1 VIRRLHSSKSL
12 SCHSYVAITSAS
24 KKIAGDERGVDD
36 TAEGAQHC
44 SEQLA
49 PGPQCYVPAMARP
62 KRPADFAQRAKLI
75 VDMTNRQS
83 RRRMPSPLR
92 TALMA
97 LLLTGC
103 VSASTGSSDVAQRV
117 VDVPTRP
124 GVIQRFLL
132 LSPREPKATVVLFAG
147 DHGGLHIAAD
157 GRFQYGNLA
166 VNFLVRS
173 RQLFFQHDLAVAIVD
188 APSDRQGFPFRFL
201 SGFRQTPAHAADI
214 KAVIAWLREHVGAP
228 VWLIGTSR
236 GTQSVAYLATQLTGR
251 DGPDGIV
258 LTSTILADDGSRP
271 VPAMPLE
278 TLRIPVLVVHHEQ
291 DGCRFCLFRDMPALM
306 HKLDA
311 VPVKELIAVNG
322 GVSGVSGSDP
332 CTAFTYHGYNG
343 IESFVVA
350 RIAAWIV
357 SR

>member
-1 VIRRLHSSKSL
+1 
-12 SCHSYVAITSAS
+12 
-24 KKIAGDERGVDD
+24 
-36 TAEGAQHC
+36 
-44 SEQLA
+44 
-49 PGPQCYVPAMARP
+49 MARP

-103 VSASTGSSDVAQRV
+103 VSPSTGSSDVAQRV
-117 VDVPTRP
+117 VDVPTRA

-132 LSPREPKATVVLFAG
+132 LSPREPKAAVVLFAG
-147 DHGGLHIAAD
+147 DHGGLNIAAD

-173 RQLFFQHDLAVAIVD
+173 RQLFVEHDLAVAIVD

-201 SGFRQTPAHAADI
+201 AGFRQTPAHATDI
-214 KAVIAWLREHVGAP
+214 KAVIAWLREHVEAP
-228 VWLIGTSR
+228 VWLIGTSM
-236 GTQSVAYLATQLTGR
+236 GTLSVGYLATQLTGR

-258 LTSTILADDGSRP
+258 LTSTILTADPDTRP
-271 VPAMPLE
+271 VPAMKLE
-278 TLRIPVLVVHHEQ
+278 TVRIPVLVVHHEQ
-291 DGCRFCLFRDMPALM
+291 DGCRFCLFRDMPKLM
-306 HKLDA
+306 QKLDA
-311 VPVKELIAVNG
+311 VPRKELIAVNG
-322 GVSGVSGSDP
+322 GVSSGNP
-332 CTAFTYHGYNG
+332 CEAYAYHGYNG
-343 IESFVVA
+343 IEGAVVA
-350 RIAAWIV
+350 RITEWIV

>member
-1 VIRRLHSSKSL
+1 MS
-12 SCHSYVAITSAS
+12 
-24 KKIAGDERGVDD
+24 
-36 TAEGAQHC
+36 
-44 SEQLA
+44 
-49 PGPQCYVPAMARP
+49 
-62 KRPADFAQRAKLI
+62 
-75 VDMTNRQS
+75 
-83 RRRMPSPLR
+83 SPLR

-97 LLLTGC
+97 LLLIG
-103 VSASTGSSDVAQRV
+103 VSASTSSSDVAQRV

-124 GVIQRFLL
+124 GVSQRFLF
-132 LSPREPKATVVLFAG
+132 LSPREPRATVVLFAG

-173 RQLFFQHDLAVAIVD
+173 RQLFVKHDLAVAIFD
-188 APSDRQGFPFRFL
+188 APSDREGLPCRFRA
-201 SGFRQTPAHAADI
+201 GFRQTPAHAADI
-214 KAVIAWLREHVGAP
+214 KAVIAWIREHVEAP

-236 GTQSVAYLATQLTGR
+236 GTESVGYVATQLRGR

-258 LTSTILADDGSRP
+258 LTSTILADGDRS
-271 VPAMPLE
+271 VPAMELE

-322 GVSGVSGSDP
+322 GVSSGDP
-332 CTAFTYHGYNG
+332 CTAFAYHGYNG
-343 IESFVVA
+343 IERVVVA
-350 RIAAWIV
+350 RIAEWIV